1 MPPDFLAHTVP
12 LTVPARRASQP
23 TYSASEVPHTVPD
36 ASELNPQNVA
46 KAAWAL
52 ATVTYRDEKV
62 FAALAT
68 AAKRWLSEFNPQ
80 DAANNGMGICNRELP
95 P

>member
-1 MPPDFLAHTVP
+1 MGICN
-12 LTVPARRASQP
+12 
-23 TYSASEVPHTVPD
+23 
-36 ASELNPQNVA
+36 SELSRGVAFFAICARAAERGLSEFIPQEVA
-46 KAAWAL
+46 NTAWAF
-52 ATVTYRDEKV
+52 AKVKYGYEKV